1 MHRGTFDNEEE
12 TGYYESFRLSKSVQQ
27 ALHEEFMPSA
37 KKSST
42 SKQGQIKRLEAL
54 INASKILNS
63 TLDLEKLLALILDLA
78 TKNLKAARGT
88 IYLIDPE
95 RKELWSKVLKGK
107 DLVEIRLPVGTGIS
121 GHVAKTGKTIN
132 LKDAWKDKRFFS
144 GFDLRTGFQTK
155 TMLCMPMRD
164 RKGKI
169 IGVFQILNKHDG
181 TFTKEDENFLEAF
194 SVHAALAIENARLHQ
209 DIVEKERIEK
219 ELEIAGAIQR
229 RLLPKQLPAL
239 PGYEIDAV
247 ARPSKNVGG
256 DYYDLIMLSDGKYA
270 LVIADVSGKGV
281 PAALLVSTL
290 HASLHAYIDTATN
303 LAQLVRRLNVVV
315 HSDTEAERF
324 ITLFMAVLDPSDGTL
339 TYVNAGHNFPFILRT
354 EQSSIHPLL
363 STGLPLGMFDSVEFE
378 QETVT
383 LAPSEYLVLYTDG
396 VTEAMNKSMD
406 EYGEKRLR
414 QVMIGSSDK
423 SASGFM
429 GGIVADVEKFVAG
442 EPQSDDL
449 TMMVLKR
456 VS

>member
-1 MHRGTFDNEEE
+1 
-12 TGYYESFRLSKSVQQ
+12 
-27 ALHEEFMPSA
+27 MPSPR
-37 KKSST
+37 KSAP

-54 INASKILNS
+54 INASKILNT
-63 TLDLEKLLALILDLA
+63 TLNLERLLALILDLA
-78 TKNLKAARGT
+78 IKNLKAARGT
-88 IYLIDPE
+88 IYLIDHD

-181 TFTKEDENFLEAF
+181 AFTKEDENFLEAF

-239 PGYEIDAV
+239 AGYEIDAV

-256 DYYDLIMLSDGKYA
+256 DYYDLIMLSEGKYA
-270 LVIADVSGKGV
+270 FVIADVSGKGV

-290 HASLHAYIDTATN
+290 HASLHAYIDSTPS
-303 LAQLVRRLNVVV
+303 LAQLVKRLNVVV
-315 HSDTEAERF
+315 HKNTEAERF
-324 ITLFMAVLDPSDGTL
+324 ITLFMAVLDPNDGSL

-354 EQSSIHPLL
+354 QQSSIQPLF
-363 STGLPLGMFDSVEFE
+363 STGLPLGMFDGVEFQ
-378 QETVT
+378 QETVR
-383 LAPSEYLVLYTDG
+383 LDPSEYLVMYTDG

-423 SASGFM
+423 SASVFM

-449 TMMVLKR
+449 TMLVLKR
-456 VS
+456 V

>member
-1 MHRGTFDNEEE
+1 
-12 TGYYESFRLSKSVQQ
+12 
-27 ALHEEFMPSA
+27 MPSP
-37 KKSST
+37 KTSST
-42 SKQGQIKRLEAL
+42 SKQGQIRRLEAL

-63 TLDLEKLLALILDLA
+63 TLNLEKLLTLILDLA
-78 TKNLKAARGT
+78 IKNLKAARGT
-88 IYLIDPE
+88 IYLVDAD

-107 DLVEIRLPVGTGIS
+107 DLVEIRLPIGTGIS

-164 RKGKI
+164 RKNKI

-181 TFTKEDENFLEAF
+181 AFTKEDEHFLEAF

-229 RLLPKQLPAL
+229 RLLPKQLPSL
-239 PGYEIDAV
+239 TGYEIDAV

-256 DYYDLIMLSDGKYA
+256 DYYDLIMLADGKYA
-270 LVIADVSGKGV
+270 FVIADVSGKGV

-290 HASLHAYIDTATN
+290 HASLHAYIDGAAD
-303 LAQLVRRLNVVV
+303 LAQLVKRLNVVV
-315 HSDTEAERF
+315 HGNTEAERF

-354 EQSSIHPLL
+354 QQSSIQPLS
-363 STGLPLGMFDSVEFE
+363 STGLPLGMFDGVEFQ
-378 QETVT
+378 QETVK
-383 LAPSEYLVLYTDG
+383 LDPSEYLVLYTDG
-396 VTEAMNKSMD
+396 VTEAMNKSFD
-406 EYGEKRLR
+406 EYGESRLR
-414 QVMIGSSDK
+414 QMMIGSGDK
-423 SASGFM
+423 SASGFL
-429 GGIVADVEKFVAG
+429 GSIVSDVEKFVAG

-449 TMMVLKR
+449 TMLVLKR

>member
-1 MHRGTFDNEEE
+1 MA
-12 TGYYESFRLSKSVQQ
+12 S
-27 ALHEEFMPSA
+27 P
-37 KKSST
+37 KKPAS

-88 IYLIDPE
+88 IYLIDPV

-121 GHVAKTGKTIN
+121 GNVAKTGKTIN

-181 TFTKEDENFLEAF
+181 VFTKEDENFLEAF
-194 SVHAALAIENARLHQ
+194 SVHASLAIENARLHQ

-229 RLLPKQLPAL
+229 RLLPKKLPSLA
-239 PGYEIDAV
+239 GYEIDAV

-256 DYYDLIMLSDGKYA
+256 DYYDLIMLSEGKYA
-270 LVIADVSGKGV
+270 FVIADVSGKGV

-290 HASLHAYIDTATN
+290 HASLHAYIDGTPS
-303 LAQLVRRLNVVV
+303 LAQLVKRLNLVV
-315 HSDTEAERF
+315 HENTEAERF
-324 ITLFMAVLDPSDGTL
+324 ITLFMAVLDPSQGSMTF
-339 TYVNAGHNFPFILRT
+339 VNAGHNFPFILRT
-354 EQSSIHPLL
+354 QQSSIQPLF
-363 STGLPLGMFDSVEFE
+363 STGLPLGMFDGVEFQ
-378 QETVT
+378 QETVQ
-383 LAPSEYLVLYTDG
+383 LGPSDYLVLYTDG
-396 VTEAMNKSMD
+396 VTEAMNKSFE

-414 QVMIGSSDK
+414 QIMIGSSDQT
-423 SASGFM
+423 ASGFM
-429 GGIVADVEKFVAG
+429 GSIVSDVEKFVAG

>member
-1 MHRGTFDNEEE
+1 MFGCSLRNQ
-12 TGYYESFRLSKSVQQ
+12 SVPQ
-27 ALHEEFMPSA
+27 EDFMPSRKTSA
-37 KKSST
+37 T

-63 TLDLEKLLALILDLA
+63 TLDLDKLLSLILDLA

-88 IYLIDPE
+88 IYLIDAE

-107 DLVEIRLPVGTGIS
+107 NLVEIRLPIGTGIS

-144 GFDLRTGFQTK
+144 GFDLRTGFQTR

-164 RKGKI
+164 RERKI
-169 IGVFQILNKHDG
+169 IGVFQILNKHAG
-181 TFTKEDENFLEAF
+181 AFTKEDENFLEAF

-219 ELEIAGAIQR
+219 ELEIAGHIQR
-229 RLLPKQLPAL
+229 RLLPKELPAP

-247 ARPSKNVGG
+247 ARPTKLVGG
-256 DYYDLIMLSDGKYA
+256 DYYDFITLGGGKVA

-290 HASLHAYIDTATN
+290 HASLHAFIDGATD
-303 LAQLVRRLNVVV
+303 LAHLAGKLNTVV
-315 HSDTEAERF
+315 HENTETERY
-324 ITLFMAVLDPSDGTL
+324 ITLFMAILDPTDGTL
-339 TYVNAGHNFPFILRT
+339 TYVNAGHCFPFVLRSKQ
-354 EQSSIHPLL
+354 ESITPLS
-363 STGLPLGMFDSVEFE
+363 STGLPLGMFEGVQFQ
-378 QETVT
+378 QES
-383 LAPSEYLVLYTDG
+383 LKLEPADFLVLYTDG
-396 VTEAMNKSMD
+396 VTEAMSKSSE
-406 EYGEKRLR
+406 EYGEKRMR
-414 QVMIGSSDK
+414 QAMVGCSDQA
-423 SASGFM
+423 ASRFL
-429 GGIVADVEKFVAG
+429 GGVVSDVEKFVAG

>member
-1 MHRGTFDNEEE
+1 
-12 TGYYESFRLSKSVQQ
+12 
-27 ALHEEFMPSA
+27 MPSLKTPA
-37 KKSST
+37 T
-42 SKQGQIKRLEAL
+42 SKQGQIRRLEAL

-63 TLDLEKLLALILDLA
+63 TLNLEKLLALILDLA

-88 IYLIDPE
+88 IYLIDPA

-107 DLVEIRLPVGTGIS
+107 DMVEIRLPVGTGIS

-164 RKGKI
+164 RKRKI

-181 TFTKEDENFLEAF
+181 AFTKEDENFLEAF

-229 RLLPKQLPAL
+229 RLLPKQLPVL
-239 PGYEIDAV
+239 TGYEIDAV

-256 DYYDLIMLSDGKYA
+256 DYYDLIMLSEGKFA
-270 LVIADVSGKGV
+270 FVIADVSGKGV

-290 HASLHAYIDTATN
+290 HASLHAYIDGAAN
-303 LAQLVRRLNVVV
+303 LSQLVRRLNVVV
-315 HSDTEAERF
+315 HNNTEAERF
-324 ITLFMAVLDPSDGTL
+324 ITLFMAVLDPSNGSL

-354 EQSSIHPLL
+354 QQSSIQPLF
-363 STGLPLGMFDSVEFE
+363 STGLPLGMFEGVEFQ

-383 LAPSEYLVLYTDG
+383 LDPSEYLVLYTDG
-396 VTEAMNKSMD
+396 VTEAMNKSFE

-414 QVMIGSSDK
+414 QVMVGASDK

-429 GGIVADVEKFVAG
+429 SGIVSDVEKFVAG

>member
-1 MHRGTFDNEEE
+1 MSSPKT
-12 TGYYESFRLSKSVQQ
+12 
-27 ALHEEFMPSA
+27 SA
-37 KKSST
+37 T
-42 SKQGQIKRLEAL
+42 SKQGQIQRLEAL
-54 INASKILNS
+54 INASKILNT

-78 TKNLKAARGT
+78 IKNLKAVRGT
-88 IYLIDPE
+88 IYLIDPI

-107 DLVEIRLPVGTGIS
+107 DLVEIRLPIGTGIS

-181 TFTKEDENFLEAF
+181 AFTKEDENFLEAF
-194 SVHAALAIENARLHQ
+194 SVHASLAIENARLHQ

-229 RLLPKQLPAL
+229 RLLPKMLPSL
-239 PGYEIDAV
+239 QGYEIDAV

-256 DYYDLIMLSDGKYA
+256 DYYDFITLSDGKYA

-290 HASLHAYIDTATN
+290 HASLHAYIDSAAD
-303 LAQLVRRLNVVV
+303 LAQLVRRLNTVV
-315 HSDTEAERF
+315 HDNTEAERF
-324 ITLFMAVLDPSDGTL
+324 ITLFMAVLDPSDGSL
-339 TYVNAGHNFPFILRT
+339 TYVNAGHNFPFLLRT
-354 EQSSIHPLL
+354 QQSSIQPLF
-363 STGLPLGMFDSVEFE
+363 STGLPLGMFDSVEFQ
-378 QETVT
+378 QETVK
-383 LAPSEYLVLYTDG
+383 LGPSEYLVLYTDG
-396 VTEAMNKSMD
+396 VTEAMNRSMD
-406 EYGEKRLR
+406 EYGESRLR
-414 QVMIGSSDK
+414 QMMIGASDK
-423 SASGFM
+423 SASVFL
-429 GGIVADVEKFVAG
+429 GGIVSDVEKFVAG

-449 TMMVLKR
+449 TMLVIKR

>member
-1 MHRGTFDNEEE
+1 
-12 TGYYESFRLSKSVQQ
+12 
-27 ALHEEFMPSA
+27 MPSR
-37 KKSST
+37 KTRVT

-54 INASKILNS
+54 INASKILNT
-63 TLDLEKLLALILDLA
+63 TLNLEKLLALILDLA
-78 TKNLKAARGT
+78 IKNLKAARGT

-121 GHVAKTGKTIN
+121 GNVAKTGKTIN

-164 RKGKI
+164 RKSKI

-181 TFTKEDENFLEAF
+181 AFTKEDENFLEAF

-219 ELEIAGAIQR
+219 ELEIAGTIQR

-256 DYYDLIMLSDGKYA
+256 DYYDLIMLSEGKYA
-270 LVIADVSGKGV
+270 FVIADVSGKGV

-290 HASLHAYIDTATN
+290 HASLHAYIDGATN
-303 LAQLVRRLNVVV
+303 LAQLVKRLNLVV
-315 HSDTEAERF
+315 HDNTEAERF
-324 ITLFMAVLDPSDGTL
+324 ITLFMAVLDPRDGTL
-339 TYVNAGHNFPFILRT
+339 TFVNAGHNFPFVLRT
-354 EQSSIHPLL
+354 QQSSIQPLF
-363 STGLPLGMFDSVEFE
+363 STGLPLGMFDSVEFQ
-378 QETVT
+378 QETVK
-383 LAPSEYLVLYTDG
+383 LEPSDFLVMYTDG

-406 EYGEKRLR
+406 EYGETRLR
-414 QVMIGSSDK
+414 QVMIGASDK
-423 SASGFM
+423 PAAGLL
-429 GGIVADVEKFVAG
+429 GGIVSDVEKFVAG

-449 TMMVLKR
+449 TMLVLKR
-456 VS
+456 VQ

>member
-1 MHRGTFDNEEE
+1 
-12 TGYYESFRLSKSVQQ
+12 
-27 ALHEEFMPSA
+27 MPSPKTSA
-37 KKSST
+37 T

-63 TLDLEKLLALILDLA
+63 TLNLEKLLALILDLA
-78 TKNLKAARGT
+78 IKNLKAARGT
-88 IYLIDPE
+88 IYLVDAD
-95 RKELWSKVLKGK
+95 RNELWSKVLKGK
-107 DLVEIRLPVGTGIS
+107 DLVEIRLPIGTGIS

-164 RKGKI
+164 RKNKI

-181 TFTKEDENFLEAF
+181 VFIKEDEHFLEAF
-194 SVHAALAIENARLHQ
+194 SVHAALAIENARMHQ

-219 ELEIAGAIQR
+219 ELEIAGTIQR
-229 RLLPKQLPAL
+229 RLLPKQLAAL

-256 DYYDLIMLSDGKYA
+256 DYYDLIKLGDGKYA
-270 LVIADVSGKGV
+270 FVIADVSGKGV

-290 HASLHAYIDTATN
+290 HASLHAFIDGATN
-303 LAQLVRRLNVVV
+303 LAQLVKRLNVVV
-315 HSDTEAERF
+315 HGNTEAERF
-324 ITLFMAVLDPSDGTL
+324 ITLFMAILDPSDGTL

-354 EQSSIHPLL
+354 QQSSIQPLA
-363 STGLPLGMFDSVEFE
+363 STGLPLGMFDGVEFQ
-378 QETVT
+378 QETVK
-383 LAPSEYLVLYTDG
+383 LEPSEYLVLYTDG
-396 VTEAMNKSMD
+396 VTEAMNKSFD
-406 EYGEKRLR
+406 EYGESRLR

-423 SASGFM
+423 SASGFL
-429 GGIVADVEKFVAG
+429 GVIVSDVEKFVAG
-442 EPQSDDL
+442 EPQSDDI
-449 TMMVLKR
+449 TMVVLKR

>member
-1 MHRGTFDNEEE
+1 
-12 TGYYESFRLSKSVQQ
+12 
-27 ALHEEFMPSA
+27 MPSR
-37 KKSST
+37 KTPVT

-54 INASKILNS
+54 INASKILNT
-63 TLDLEKLLALILDLA
+63 TLNLEKLLALILDLA
-78 TKNLKAARGT
+78 IKNLKAARGT
-88 IYLIDPE
+88 IYLIDPD

-107 DLVEIRLPVGTGIS
+107 DLVEIRLPIGTGIS
-121 GHVAKTGKTIN
+121 GNVAKTGKTIN

-164 RKGKI
+164 RKSKI

-181 TFTKEDENFLEAF
+181 AFTKEDENFLEAF

-219 ELEIAGAIQR
+219 ELEIAGTIQR

-256 DYYDLIMLSDGKYA
+256 DYYDLIMLSEGKYA
-270 LVIADVSGKGV
+270 FVIADVSGKGV

-290 HASLHAYIDTATN
+290 HASLHAYIDGATN
-303 LAQLVRRLNVVV
+303 LAQLVKRLNLVV
-315 HSDTEAERF
+315 HDNTEAERF
-324 ITLFMAVLDPSDGTL
+324 ITLFMAVLDPHDGTL
-339 TYVNAGHNFPFILRT
+339 TFVNAGHNFPFVLRT
-354 EQSSIHPLL
+354 QQSSIQPLF

-378 QETVT
+378 QETVK
-383 LAPSEYLVLYTDG
+383 LEPSDFLVMYTDG

-406 EYGEKRLR
+406 EYGETRLR
-414 QVMIGSSDK
+414 QVMIGASDK
-423 SASGFM
+423 PASGLL
-429 GGIVADVEKFVAG
+429 GGIVSDVEKFVAG

-449 TMMVLKR
+449 TMLVLKR

>member
-1 MHRGTFDNEEE
+1 
-12 TGYYESFRLSKSVQQ
+12 
-27 ALHEEFMPSA
+27 MPSP

-63 TLDLEKLLALILDLA
+63 TLNLEKLLALILDLA
-78 TKNLKAARGT
+78 INNLKAARGT
-88 IYLIDPE
+88 IYLIDPL

-107 DLVEIRLPVGTGIS
+107 NLVEIRLPVGTGIS

-181 TFTKEDENFLEAF
+181 AFTKEDENFLDAF

-256 DYYDLIMLSDGKYA
+256 DYYDLIRLSEGKYA
-270 LVIADVSGKGV
+270 FVIADVSGKGV

-290 HASLHAYIDTATN
+290 HASLHAYIDSAAN

-315 HSDTEAERF
+315 HDNTEAERF
-324 ITLFMAVLDPSDGTL
+324 ITLFMAILDPNDGSL

-354 EQSSIHPLL
+354 QQSSIQPLI
-363 STGLPLGMFDSVEFE
+363 STGLPLGMFDSVEFQ
-378 QETVT
+378 QETVN
-383 LAPSEYLVLYTDG
+383 LGPSEYLVLYTDG

-406 EYGEKRLR
+406 EYGETRLR

-423 SASGFM
+423 SASGFL
-429 GGIVADVEKFVAG
+429 GGIVSDVEKFVAG

-449 TMMVLKR
+449 TMLVLKR
-456 VS
+456 LS

>member
-1 MHRGTFDNEEE
+1 MCVFKR
-12 TGYYESFRLSKSVQQ
+12 VPQ
-27 ALHEEFMPSA
+27 EEFMPSPKTSA
-37 KKSST
+37 T

-63 TLDLEKLLALILDLA
+63 TLNLQKLLALILDLA
-78 TKNLKAARGT
+78 IKNLKAARGT
-88 IYLIDPE
+88 IYLIDAD

-107 DLVEIRLPVGTGIS
+107 DLVEIRLPIGTGIS

-164 RKGKI
+164 RKNKI

-181 TFTKEDENFLEAF
+181 AFTKEDENFLEAF

-256 DYYDLIMLSDGKYA
+256 DYYDLITLGDGKCA
-270 LVIADVSGKGV
+270 FVIADVSGKGV

-290 HASLHAYIDTATN
+290 HASLHAFIDGAAN
-303 LAQLVRRLNVVV
+303 LAQLVRRLNLVVYGN
-315 HSDTEAERF
+315 TEAERF
-324 ITLFMAVLDPSDGTL
+324 ITLFMAILDPSNGSL

-354 EQSSIHPLL
+354 QQSSIQPLF
-363 STGLPLGMFDSVEFE
+363 STGLPLGMFDGVEFQ
-378 QETVT
+378 QETVK
-383 LAPSEYLVLYTDG
+383 LDPSEYLVLYTDG
-396 VTEAMNKSMD
+396 VTEAMNKSFD
-406 EYGEKRLR
+406 EYGESRLR
-414 QVMIGSSDK
+414 QMMIGLGNK

-429 GGIVADVEKFVAG
+429 GGIVSDVEKFVAG

-449 TMMVLKR
+449 TMLVLKR